1 HFRRR
6 GGDSGAGHCAPAAL
20 SGQLNRLCGV
30 CSTDVDRKRPQ
41 RHRMQKIKIR
51 QGDWVIVCD
60 GKKALVLEN
69 AGDEKFL
76 NLKTREVHEH
86 PDPKTHELGT
96 DAPGRAFSSV
106 GTERSSME
114 QTDWHAQEED
124 RFLRRLAERLNAA
137 VNAGQT
143 KSLILVAPPR
153 ALGVLR
159 QTYSHNLRAAV
170 RAEID
175 KDLVKL
181 PVHEIEEHLVG

>member
-1 HFRRR
+1 
-6 GGDSGAGHCAPAAL
+6 
-20 SGQLNRLCGV
+20 
-30 CSTDVDRKRPQ
+30 
-41 RHRMQKIKIR
+41 MQKIKIR

-86 PDPKTHELGT
+86 PAPKTHELGT

-106 GTERSSME
+106 GSERSSME
-114 QTDWHAQEED
+114 QTDWHGQEED

-137 VNAGQT
+137 VNAGQA

-175 KDLVKL
+175 KDLVRL
-181 PVHEIEEHLVG
+181 PVHEIEEHLAG

>member
-1 HFRRR
+1 
-6 GGDSGAGHCAPAAL
+6 
-20 SGQLNRLCGV
+20 
-30 CSTDVDRKRPQ
+30 
-41 RHRMQKIKIR
+41 MQKLKIR

-76 NLKTREVHEH
+76 NLRTREVHEH

-106 GTERSSME
+106 GTGRSAME
-114 QTDWHAQEED
+114 QTDWHEQEED
-124 RFLRRLAERLNAA
+124 RFLRKLADRLDAA
-137 VNAGQT
+137 VNAG
-143 KSLILVAPPR
+143 LVIAPPR

-175 KDLVKL
+175 KDFVKL
-181 PVHEIEEHLVG
+181 PVHAIEKHLAE